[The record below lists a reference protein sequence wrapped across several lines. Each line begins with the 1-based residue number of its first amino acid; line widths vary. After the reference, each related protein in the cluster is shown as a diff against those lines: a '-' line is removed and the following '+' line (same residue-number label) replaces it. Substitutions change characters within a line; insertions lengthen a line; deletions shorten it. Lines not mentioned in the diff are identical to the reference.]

1 MTIYYID
8 PGNGNDAN
16 DGTSWAAA
24 WKTIK
29 SGATA
34 VRIAPGDVIRI
45 SKSPD
50 PVGIGNATWTNLSK
64 TVTLATALTANIDL
78 CNAAWTASA
87 NVTASLQ
94 TTNRKEGSNNVQF
107 LVAAT
112 FTTGQIGYRN
122 LGTTI
127 DLSGYTRV
135 SLRYRQSVALAA
147 NAIKLCLCSD
157 ASGDV
162 IVDEFIIPAIETA
175 QINAS
180 IPLTLAKGAALG
192 SAIQSV
198 ALYALSDPGTPTI
211 QFDNIIACND
221 FSLTSL
227 ISKNPNATGG
237 EEAWYPIQ
245 SINDTTVLIDNGPA
259 TIATAGRGYYGT
271 TETVATYRRE
281 CFRTATTTDCT
292 VQDSGTAGS
301 VIAFEGG
308 CNTITGE
315 QDGETFFDVGSGCG
329 NGIDLSSRS
338 YLTLNRL
345 NMVRAAYGMYMN
357 GTTYC
362 TITANSF
369 SGNGSH
375 GVYCYYSSY
384 NQLNLVNCCNNIGSG
399 IAMDTTAVIGNTVVI
414 NNANN
419 NLAKGL
425 STGNFYRNRVTITNA
440 CNNAASNLYL
450 GASSHNNII
459 KCTNNKNSGAYA
471 VEFLNTCKDNLIV
484 GMTTSG
490 NTSGAISHP
499 SLANNYLLGCT
510 LGEMIKVT
518 GIVNFSDT
526 RLQCQKHD
534 GEYDF
539 IYTDYGN
546 IQSQDTVRH
555 TATDMAWQL
564 SPYHTNRSAGY
575 PLTLPLAILAVNA
588 NAQVTVSCWF
598 RRNNTGITGALF
610 CRGLQIAGVDDDVMA
625 VTTAPADIWEQ
636 LTISFTPTEA
646 GVVEILALAYGGTA
660 YSVYVDDI
668 DYTQG

>member
-1 MTIYYID
+1 MSTYYID
-8 PGNGNDAN
+8 PENGNDAN
-16 DGTSWAAA
+16 DGMSWAAA

-29 SGATA
+29 SGATV

-45 SKSPD
+45 AKSPD
-50 PVGIGNATWTNLSK
+50 PVGIGNAMWTNLSK
-64 TVTLATALTANIDL
+64 TVTLATALTANIDP

-87 NVTASLQ
+87 NVTASLPS
-94 TTNRKEGSNNVQF
+94 TYRKEGSNNVQL
-107 LVAAT
+107 LVAAA
-112 FTTGQIGYRN
+112 FTTGKIGYRN
-122 LGTTI
+122 LGITI

-135 SLRYRQSVALAA
+135 SLRYRQSVVLSA
-147 NAIKLCLCSD
+147 NMIKLCLCSD

-162 IVDEFIIPAIETA
+162 IVDEFIIPAIETT
-175 QINAS
+175 QINAF

-211 QFDNIIACND
+211 QIDNIIACND
-221 FSLTSL
+221 FSHTTL

-281 CFRTATTTDCT
+281 CFRTVTSTDCT
-292 VQDSGTAGS
+292 VQDSGTAGN

-308 CNTITGE
+308 YNTITDE
-315 QDGETFFDVGSGCG
+315 QDGETFFDVGSGAG
-329 NGIDLSSRS
+329 NGIDLSNRS

-345 NMVRAAYGMYMN
+345 NMVRAACGMYMN

-375 GVYCYYSSY
+375 GVYCYYSSN
-384 NQLNLVNCCNNIGSG
+384 NQFNLVNCCNNIGSG
-399 IAMDTTAVIGNTVVI
+399 IAMDTTAVIGNTVVTT
-414 NNANN
+414 NANN

-425 STGNFYRNRVTITNA
+425 STANFCRNRVTITNA

-459 KCTNNKNSGAYA
+459 QCTNNKNSSAYA

-510 LGEMIKVT
+510 LGETIKVL

-526 RLQCQKHD
+526 RLQCQKHG
-534 GEYDF
+534 GEYSF

-546 IQSQDTVRH
+546 IQSQGTVRYM
-555 TATDMAWQL
+555 ASDVAWQL
-564 SPYHTNRSAGY
+564 SPTHINRNAYY
-575 PLTLPLAILAVNA
+575 PLTLPLATLAVNA
-588 NAQVTVSCWF
+588 NAIVTVTCWF
-598 RRNNTGITGALF
+598 RRTNVGIMGALF
-610 CRGLQIAGVDDDVMA
+610 CRGMQIAGVDDDVAATM
-625 VTTAPADIWEQ
+625 TADADTWEQ
-636 LTISFTPTEA
+636 LSISFTPTEP
-646 GVVEILALAYGGTA
+646 GVVEILALAYGGAT

-668 DYTQG
+668 DYTQV

>member
-8 PGNGNDAN
+8 PENGNDAN
-16 DGTSWAAA
+16 AGTSWATA

-34 VRIAPGDVIRI
+34 ARIAPGDVIRI
-45 SKSPD
+45 AKSPD
-50 PVGIGNATWTNLSK
+50 PVDIGNAMWTNLSK

-87 NVTASLQ
+87 NVTTSLP
-94 TTNRKEGSNNVQF
+94 TTYRKEGANNVQ
-107 LVAAT
+107 LLIAAA
-112 FTTGQIGYRN
+112 FITGKIGYRN
-122 LGTTI
+122 LGTP
-127 DLSGYTRV
+127 LNLAGYTKV
-135 SLRYRQSVALAA
+135 SLRYRQSVALSA

-175 QINAS
+175 QINAN
-180 IPLTLAKGAALG
+180 IALTIAKGAALG

-198 ALYALSDPGTPTI
+198 ALYAMIDPGTPTI
-211 QFDNIIACND
+211 QIDNIIACND
-221 FSLTSL
+221 FSHTSL

-245 SINDTTVLIDNGPA
+245 SINGTTILIDNGPA

-271 TETVATYRRE
+271 TETVNTYRRE
-281 CFRTATTTDCT
+281 CFRMTTSTDCA
-292 VQDSGTAGS
+292 VQGSGTIGN

-315 QDGETFFDVGSGCG
+315 QDGETFFDVGSGAG

-369 SGNGSH
+369 SGNGSN

-384 NQLNLVNCCNNIGSG
+384 NQFNIVNCCNNIGTG
-399 IAMDTTAVIGNTVVI
+399 MAMDTTSVIGNTVAI
-414 NNANN
+414 TNANN

-425 STGNFYRNRVTITNA
+425 AVATNFCRNRVTITNA
-440 CNNAASNLYL
+440 CNNAASNLYV

-499 SLANNYLLGCT
+499 SLANNYLLECT
-510 LGEMIKVT
+510 LGETIKVS

-526 RLQCQKHD
+526 RLQCQKHG
-534 GEYDF
+534 GEYSF

-546 IQSQDTVRH
+546 IQSQGTVRH
-555 TATDMAWQL
+555 TESDVAWKL
-564 SPYHTNRSAGY
+564 SPTNTNRSAYY
-575 PLTLPLAILAVNA
+575 PLTLPVATLAVNA
-588 NAQVTVSCWF
+588 NAMVTVSCWF
-598 RRNNTGITGALF
+598 RRTNAGITGALY
-610 CRGLQIAGVDDDVMA
+610 CRGAKANFI
-625 VTTAPADIWEQ
+625 
-636 LTISFTPTEA
+636 
-646 GVVEILALAYGGTA
+646 
-660 YSVYVDDI
+660 
-668 DYTQG
+668 

>member
-1 MTIYYID
+1 MSIYYID
-8 PGNGNDAN
+8 PENGNDAN
-16 DGTSWAAA
+16 AGTSWATA

-34 VRIAPGDVIRI
+34 ARILPGDVIRI
-45 SKSPD
+45 AKSPD
-50 PVGIGNATWTNLSK
+50 PVDIGNATWTNLSK
-64 TVTLATALTANIDL
+64 TVTLAAALTANIDL

-87 NVTASLQ
+87 NVTTSLP
-94 TTNRKEGSNNVQF
+94 TTYRKEGANNVQ
-107 LVAAT
+107 LLIAAA
-112 FTTGQIGYRN
+112 FITGKIGYRAIGST
-122 LGTTI
+122 L
-127 DLSGYTRV
+127 DLSGYTKV

-175 QINAS
+175 QINAN
-180 IPLTLAKGAALG
+180 IALTIAKGAALG

-211 QFDNIIACND
+211 QIDNIIACND
-221 FSLTSL
+221 FSHTSL

-245 SINDTTVLIDNGPA
+245 SINDTTIMIDNGPA
-259 TIATAGRGYYGT
+259 TIANAGRGYYGT
-271 TETVATYRRE
+271 TETVTTYRRE

-292 VQDSGTAGS
+292 VQDSGTAGN

-308 CNTITGE
+308 CNTFTDE
-315 QDGETFFDVGSGCG
+315 QDGETFFDVGSGAG

-338 YLTLNRL
+338 YLTINRL

-384 NQLNLVNCCNNIGSG
+384 NQFNLVNCCNNIGSG

-414 NNANN
+414 TNANN

-440 CNNAASNLYL
+440 CNNAASNLYFAAL
-450 GASSHNNII
+450 TYNNVV
-459 KCTNNKNSGAYA
+459 KCTNSKNSAAYA
-471 VEFLNTCKDNLIV
+471 VEFVTLSKDNTVV

-490 NTSGAISHP
+490 NASGAVYHP
-499 SLANNYLLGCT
+499 SLGNNYLFGCT
-510 LGEMIKVT
+510 LGETNKGV
-518 GIVNFSDT
+518 GFVNYGDA
-526 RLQCQKHD
+526 RLQSQKQD
-534 GEYDF
+534 STLDSF
-539 IYTDYGN
+539 IYTDGGN
-546 IQSQDTVRH
+546 ARTQNTVRH
-555 TATDMAWQL
+555 TAADVAWQL
-564 SPYHTNRSAGY
+564 SPTANIRNAFY
-575 PLTLPLAILAVNA
+575 PMTLPVATLAVNA
-588 NAQVTVSCWF
+588 NAMVTVSCWF

-610 CRGLQIAGVDDDVMA
+610 CRGLQIAGVDDDVVA
-625 VTTAPADIWEQ
+625 VTTAPADTWEQ

-668 DYTQG
+668 DYT